1 MKAIRLFLSLLV
13 LVSTALLPVPVLA
26 VNQAGLDASI
36 EELKS
41 EVVELN
47 QELFELEEQLLYPA
61 MTSFAVFVSMEAVE
75 DFDITSIKLNLDEE
89 DVTSYLYSGEQVE
102 ALRRGGIQKIY
113 QSNLK
118 PGLHKL
124 SAEILG
130 KDRDGRIIKR
140 TIVVDFGKA
149 RASKYLE
156 VKISHHENKNKP
168 EFAIVEWK

>member
-1 MKAIRLFLSLLV
+1 MKAVRLFLSFLV
-13 LVSTALLPVPVLA
+13 LVSAILLPVSVLA
-26 VNQAGLDASI
+26 NQAGLDASI
-36 EELKS
+36 EALKS

-47 QELFELEEQLLYPA
+47 QELFELEERLLYPA
-61 MTSFAVFVSMEAVE
+61 MTSFSVFVSMEAVQDYE
-75 DFDITSIKLNLDEE
+75 IKSIKLNLDEQ
-89 DVTSYLYSGEQVE
+89 DVTSYLYSKEQVE

-113 QSNLK
+113 QGNLK

-130 KDRDGRIIKR
+130 KGHDGRIVKR
-140 TIVVDFGKA
+140 TIVADFGKT